1 MVSYTGKDCPSKIA
15 PLLIWQQPHI
25 INMLDMVR
33 DCYENDVYIKEKT
46 DKYMRRYWIL
56 VKETAEFMEDYLV
69 YDIDTDTFNIEAPVY
84 RYRKDIF
91 QRTQETLC
99 LSLLTLDSVLK

>member
-33 DCYENDVYIKEKT
+33 DCYENDVYIKEKRT
-46 DKYMRRYWIL
+46 
-56 VKETAEFMEDYLV
+56 
-69 YDIDTDTFNIEAPVY
+69 NICAGTG
-84 RYRKDIF
+84 F
-91 QRTQETLC
+91 W
-99 LSLLTLDSVLK
+99 